1 MESCLILEI
10 PPFLLVNFLKAFI
23 FKGITLTYVENL
35 VIQRTFFS
43 SCASQLIILCFKVLL
58 DHYFKSDVN
67 VYNSIWGIM
76 CHKYLNKIISELRIF
91 LYFVLRAW
99 DQPVNSYIRR
109 QLTKSRPGGAV
120 IDWGTELEG
129 DIIDYKDFP

>member
-43 SCASQLIILCFKVLL
+43 SCVSQLIIVF
-58 DHYFKSDVN
+58 
-67 VYNSIWGIM
+67 
-76 CHKYLNKIISELRIF
+76 
-91 LYFVLRAW
+91 
-99 DQPVNSYIRR
+99 
-109 QLTKSRPGGAV
+109 
-120 IDWGTELEG
+120 
-129 DIIDYKDFP
+129 